1 MFWHE
6 NWHDDLLL
14 PDFELTD
21 IEPKKTT
28 ALTLVV
34 NKLRKYT
41 NYTVV
46 VLAYTSVG
54 DGVLAKPIFCRTDE
68 DGKKSILFYFYF

>member
-1 MFWHE
+1 
-6 NWHDDLLL
+6 
-14 PDFELTD
+14 
-21 IEPKKTT
+21 
-28 ALTLVV
+28 V

-68 DGKKSILFYFYF
+68 DGKNFFSISISKLLY